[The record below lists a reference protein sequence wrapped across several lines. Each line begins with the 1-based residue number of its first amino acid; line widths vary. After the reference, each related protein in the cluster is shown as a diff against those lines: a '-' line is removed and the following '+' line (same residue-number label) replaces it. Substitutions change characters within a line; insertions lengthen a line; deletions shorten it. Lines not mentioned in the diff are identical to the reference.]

1 MFPCFVRATLFLA
14 FDEYTHWHFRPGPS
28 RDYVAVKERD
38 KWQGVRLCLV
48 T

>member
-14 FDEYTHWHFRPGPS
+14 FDEYTHQHFRPGPS